1 MANGRPAK
9 GPERFLTCGREKT
22 ALAAGGGRMK
32 TEPEINMG
40 LSYPINFAGSNTV
53 RKKTTAPQQCKTSLD
68 WNLIEH
74 GFAVRRAL
82 IGVARTLRL
91 RAHTQQ

>member
-1 MANGRPAK
+1 
-9 GPERFLTCGREKT
+9 
-22 ALAAGGGRMK
+22 MK

-74 GFAVRRAL
+74 GFGVRRAL
-82 IGVARTLRL
+82 LGVARTLRL
-91 RAHTQQ
+91 GQVLWSGVIVLCPSGWVMR

>member
-1 MANGRPAK
+1 
-9 GPERFLTCGREKT
+9 
-22 ALAAGGGRMK
+22 MK

-74 GFAVRRAL
+74 GFGVRRAL
-82 IGVARTLRL
+82 LGVARTLRL
-91 RAHTQQ
+91 RAHTQLGRAGKELGNAQTRNESATNVCTFKLQHRH

>member
-1 MANGRPAK
+1 
-9 GPERFLTCGREKT
+9 
-22 ALAAGGGRMK
+22 MK

-74 GFAVRRAL
+74 GFGVRRAL
-82 IGVARTLRL
+82 LGVARTLRL
-91 RAHTQQ
+91 RAHTHNSKELGNAQTRNESATNVCMFKLQHRH

>member
-1 MANGRPAK
+1 
-9 GPERFLTCGREKT
+9 
-22 ALAAGGGRMK
+22 MK

-74 GFAVRRAL
+74 GFGGSSELSVGDRVL
-82 IGVARTLRL
+82 SGGCG
-91 RAHTQQ
+91 

>member
-1 MANGRPAK
+1 
-9 GPERFLTCGREKT
+9 
-22 ALAAGGGRMK
+22 MK

-40 LSYPINFAGSNTV
+40 LSHPINFAGSNTV

-74 GFAVRRAL
+74 GFGVRRAL
-82 IGVARTLRL
+82 LGVARTLRL
-91 RAHTQQ
+91 GQVLWSGVIVLCPSEWVMR

>member
-1 MANGRPAK
+1 
-9 GPERFLTCGREKT
+9 
-22 ALAAGGGRMK
+22 MK

-74 GFAVRRAL
+74 GFGVRRAL
-82 IGVARTLRL
+82 LGVARTLRL
-91 RAHTQQ
+91 GQVLWSGVIVLCPSEWVMR

>member
-9 GPERFLTCGREKT
+9 GPERFLTCGRD
-22 ALAAGGGRMK
+22 
-32 TEPEINMG
+32 MG

-74 GFAVRRAL
+74 GFGVRRAL
-82 IGVARTLRL
+82 LGVARTLRL

>member
-1 MANGRPAK
+1 
-9 GPERFLTCGREKT
+9 
-22 ALAAGGGRMK
+22 MK

-68 WNLIEH
+68 WNLSY
-74 GFAVRRAL
+74 
-82 IGVARTLRL
+82 LRL
-91 RAHTQQ
+91 VAPPPLADFVSGQRGGSCPTSECFLKYTLSEQFENYMHRV

>member
-1 MANGRPAK
+1 
-9 GPERFLTCGREKT
+9 
-22 ALAAGGGRMK
+22 MK

-74 GFAVRRAL
+74 GFGVRRAL
-82 IGVARTLRL
+82 LGVARGQVLWSGVIVLCPSGWVMR
-91 RAHTQQ
+91 